1 MFKAMIRSLQLH
13 HFKGFEKFTISFP
26 EDAILVGP
34 NNAGKSTVIA
44 ALRAAASMLRT
55 AARLKPQDVH
65 DVRGVQR
72 FGFNFAGE
80 AVGLIEENLR
90 YELHDA
96 ETRLLVKFKSDGLI
110 EALWPAGDTGGFF
123 YAMDN
128 DINPRSPKHVR
139 SALPSIG
146 LVPVLAPVD
155 HVEVLLS
162 DSHVRKNLDGR
173 LASRHFR
180 NQLRLLSQ
188 EYLPDGTDGFTDFK
202 RFAQPWISELELTE
216 LRTQFG
222 EDGATLDLFY
232 LEAGSRNEKEI
243 FWAGDGMQIWLQLL
257 LHLYRL
263 RNIDVVVLDEPDV
276 FLHADLQ
283 RRLVRLLDE
292 LPCQTIMATH
302 SAEVVSD
309 APSGSIV
316 WVSRD
321 RSRAVREPK
330 DKLLLDL
337 SVALGTQFNLRLAR
351 ALKTQTVLFVEGD
364 DLKILSR
371 LATTL
376 KLARLQ
382 RERGIAVIPLGGFDR
397 WEHIEPFQWLMAEF
411 FEDAASVHVI
421 LDRDYRVEDSIER
434 VRRQLRK
441 AGVSPHIW
449 RRKEIENYLLSG
461 TAIARLS
468 GASEEWV
475 KEALAECAE
484 SLEDDV
490 YAQVQAEYT
499 RYYRKSGRDE
509 TTIQRE
515 AKQRAD
521 SIWRDPGRRLHVCSG
536 KDLVRLLNGRLSRA
550 GHDPVGLPGLAK
562 ALRQAEIPDEVKS
575 VLESIEQDADR
586 PR

>member
-1 MFKAMIRSLQLH
+1 MFLAMIRSLHLH
-13 HFKGFEKFTISFP
+13 HFKGFEKFTITFP

-55 AARLKPQDVH
+55 ATRLKPQDTHSVK
-65 DVRGVQR
+65 GVQR

-96 ETRLLVKFKSDGLI
+96 DTKLSVKFKGDGSI
-110 EALWPAGDTGGFF
+110 DALWPAGDTGGFF

-155 HVEVLLS
+155 HLETLLS
-162 DSHVRKNLDGR
+162 ESHVRKNFDGR

-188 EYLPDGTDGFTDFK
+188 EYNGIGADGFTDFK
-202 RFAQPWISELELTE
+202 RFAQPWLSELELTD

-222 EDGATLDLFY
+222 EDGATIDLFY
-232 LEAGSRNEKEI
+232 LEPGSRNEKEI

-257 LHLYRL
+257 LHLYRQ
-263 RNIDVVVLDEPDV
+263 RNMDVVVLDEPDV

-283 RRLVRLLDE
+283 RRLVRLLDD

-321 RSRAVREPK
+321 RARAVREPK
-330 DKLLLDL
+330 RKLLIDL
-337 SVALGTQFNLRLAR
+337 SLALGTQFNLRLAR
-351 ALKTQTVLFVEGD
+351 ALKTRTVLFVEGE

-371 LATTL
+371 IAKTL
-376 KLARLQ
+376 GLTRLQ

-397 WEHIEPFQWLMAEF
+397 WEHVEPFHWLMSEF

-421 LDRDYRVEDSIER
+421 LDRDFRVEDSIER

-441 AGVSPHIW
+441 ANITPHIW
-449 RRKEIENYLLSG
+449 RRKEIENYLLSPS
-461 TAIARLS
+461 ALARLS

-475 KEALAECAE
+475 KEVLGECAE

-490 YAQVQAEYT
+490 YAQIQAEYT
-499 RYYRKSGRDE
+499 RFYRKSGQDE
-509 TTIQRE
+509 KSIQKA

-521 SIWRDPGRRLHVCSG
+521 SLWGDTGRRLHVCGG
-536 KDLVRLLNGRLSRA
+536 KDLIRLLNGRLDKA
-550 GHDPVGLPGLAK
+550 KYDPIGIPALAK
-562 ALRQAEIPDEVKS
+562 GLRANEVPDEMKS
-575 VLESIEQDADR
+575 VLESVERDADR